1 MSLFYG
7 FFNVH
12 EKKKQIK
19 LINFLLSGKAEK
31 NSLLAFFP

>member
-12 EKKKQIK
+12 EKKKIK

>member
-1 MSLFYG
+1 MDSLMSM
-7 FFNVH
+7 
-12 EKKKQIK
+12 KKKKIK